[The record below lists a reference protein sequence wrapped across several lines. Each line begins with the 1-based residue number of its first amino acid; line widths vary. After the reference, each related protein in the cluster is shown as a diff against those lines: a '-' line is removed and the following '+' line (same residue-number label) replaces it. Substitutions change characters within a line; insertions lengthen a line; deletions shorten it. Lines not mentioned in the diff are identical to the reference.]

1 MVQKRYM
8 YESGARIPLAVLTQI
23 SCAFLWAGLILG
35 LSFIET
41 PLKFQAPGVTREIG
55 LGIGRLVFQ
64 TLNRIEIVLLVT
76 MGISIFLSHTPSKVK
91 VFFTVIAGILLLQTF
106 WLLPTLDAR
115 TQSLISGVELPAS
128 VHHQVFIVVECTKL
142 TLLILIG
149 ILTGRKLH
157 S

>member
-8 YESGARIPLAVLTQI
+8 YESGTKIPWAVLTQI

-64 TLNRIEIVLLVT
+64 TLNRIEIVLLIM

-91 VFFTVIAGILLLQTF
+91 VVFSAIAVILLSQTF
-106 WLLPTLDAR
+106 WLLPILDTR
-115 TQSLISGVELPAS
+115 TQGLLSGVEPPAS
-128 VHHQVFIVVECTKL
+128 IHHHLFVGAECTKL
-142 TLLILIG
+142 VLLILTG

-157 S
+157 V